1 MNKQI
6 LRLAIPNI
14 ISNLSVPLLG
24 IVDTAVIG
32 HLNEIYYLGALAVGS
47 TIFNFI
53 FWGFGF
59 LRMGTTG
66 LTAQAYGANDK
77 VSLIGILYRV
87 QFMAIIISVILIAL
101 QTMILDVSFKLIES
115 SMEVELYARTYYK
128 IRIYAAPATLA
139 LYGLNG
145 WFLGMQNARIPMYL
159 TILLNFLNILLNLY
173 FVVVL
178 DLNVTGVAYGTL
190 ISSYITLLAGFGFL
204 LYHYKDYLIRVSKEL
219 LLQLSAYKKLFEV
232 NADIFIRTVCLI
244 FSFTFFTAVSSSFG
258 DLTLAANTI
267 LLQFWMIA
275 SYGIDGF
282 AYSAESLVGKY
293 IGAGDSD
300 SLKKAV
306 KYTMIWGISLGLLGS
321 LIYLLF
327 NNQMLNIFT
336 DKEQVIITAKS
347 FIIWTILAPVVSSV
361 CYVWDGVFIG
371 ATSTASMRNS
381 MLIATILVFLPT
393 YYLGRLI
400 NAEHAIWA
408 ALLLFMI
415 SRGLVLTFLSRKS
428 IFSLIQESTSS

>member
-101 QTMILDVSFKLIES
+101 QTIILDVSFKLIES